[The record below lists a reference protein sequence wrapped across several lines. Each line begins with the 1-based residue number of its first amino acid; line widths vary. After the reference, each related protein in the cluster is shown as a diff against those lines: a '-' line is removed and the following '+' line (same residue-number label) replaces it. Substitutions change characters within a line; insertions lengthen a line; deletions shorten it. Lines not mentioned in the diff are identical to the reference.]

1 MIDGVAMPERNGLK
15 AGNEAGIAA
24 LLEELALRLA
34 FNALVLE
41 RSEDTFAIYK

>member
-1 MIDGVAMPERNGLK
+1 VIDGVAMPERNGLK
-15 AGNEAGIAA
+15 AANEAGIAA